1 MTGSLGAARIFKT
14 RVIDNDL
21 NPLWDETFSVDVCHH
36 ANHLRLSV
44 TDKDCVGTFDV
55 GGCLIDL
62 RQLMDGEKVGR
73 RCVGIEPLTL
83 ALPFVTLRLVPNF
96 PHTPTKKFFSSKHET
111 I

>member
-62 RQLMDGEKVGR
+62 RQLMDGEKVGGR
-73 RCVGIEPLTL
+73 DRATHSHPPIC
-83 ALPFVTLRLVPNF
+83 LPTSPTF
-96 PHTPTKKFFSSKHET
+96 PHTLKVSHKDLGITCAFA
-111 I
+111 

>member
-73 RCVGIEPLTL
+73 RYVGIEPLTL

-96 PHTPTKKFFSSKHET
+96 PHTPTKKFFSWKQET